1 MHLQPSDKP
10 VPNAT
15 LQVTGA
21 VGWRREGLVYKKN
34 EVLKLYICELLFL
47 FDPILSTF
55 VHLLVALSSLFQVF
69 LDIVE
74 SVNLLMSSK
83 GTVWANLILD
93 CTVVFPYCI
102 N

>member
-1 MHLQPSDKP
+1 MSLQPKDKP

-21 VGWRREGLVYKKN
+21 VGWRREGLSYKKY
-34 EVLKLYICELLFL
+34 EVRVNSY
-47 FDPILSTF
+47 
-55 VHLLVALSSLFQVF
+55 HLLGSAKVLIVGMHMQVF

-83 GTVWANLILD
+83 GKRLP
-93 CTVVFPYCI
+93 FRRFMSS
-102 N
+102 

>member
-1 MHLQPSDKP
+1 MLQPKDKP

-21 VGWRREGLVYKKN
+21 VGWRREGLSYKKN
-34 EVLKLYICELLFL
+34 EVSVEFLSLCLCVYSLLYDSF
-47 FDPILSTF
+47 
-55 VHLLVALSSLFQVF
+55 SLMQVF

-83 GTVWANLILD
+83 GR
-93 CTVVFPYCI
+93 
-102 N
+102 

>member
-1 MHLQPSDKP
+1 MCIGAKKATDRP

-34 EVLKLYICELLFL
+34 EVSFMLCHNHPLQLLPY
-47 FDPILSTF
+47 DYNID
-55 VHLLVALSSLFQVF
+55 LLQVF

-83 GTVWANLILD
+83 GGSWI
-93 CTVVFPYCI
+93 
-102 N
+102 